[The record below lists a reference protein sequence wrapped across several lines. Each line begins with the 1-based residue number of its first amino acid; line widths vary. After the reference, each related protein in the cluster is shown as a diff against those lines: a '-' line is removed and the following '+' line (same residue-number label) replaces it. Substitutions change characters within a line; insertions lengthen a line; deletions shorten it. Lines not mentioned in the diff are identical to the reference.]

1 MNKDNVNSPDH
12 YKVGGIET
20 IDFIEA
26 KRLNYNLGN
35 VVKYITR
42 ADHKANRLEDLQK
55 ARWYLVREIAQL
67 EMDAPFD
74 SAKFDADMKAFALR
88 KAAEVKAAEVKA
100 AEIVKQLS
108 LPIPKAHKPQRY
120 GHNTLL
126 ALSRRNKDRM
136 PAAGTILFKAWQS
149 IEDLLSS
156 GPAYRKDLTATLEIA
171 HPRSNLSKYIT
182 IFLDRG
188 LLKVVG

>member
-1 MNKDNVNSPDH
+1 MIEDKVNSPAH

-20 IDFIEA
+20 IDFIEV

-55 ARWYLVREIAQL
+55 AQWYLSREISNYPLAQVMPKVVEDKPPTIKL
-67 EMDAPFD
+67 
-74 SAKFDADMKAFALR
+74 K
-88 KAAEVKAAEVKA
+88 EVKK
-100 AEIVKQLS
+100 
-108 LPIPKAHKPQRY
+108 HKPQRY

-136 PAAGTILFKAWQS
+136 PAAGTTLFKAWQS

-171 HPRSNLSKYIT
+171 HPKPNLSKYIT

>member
-1 MNKDNVNSPDH
+1 MTEDKVNSPDH

-42 ADHKANRLEDLQK
+42 AEHKNNKLEDLQK
-55 ARWYLVREIAQL
+55 AQWYLSREINNYPLAASVPTPAPEPKQL
-67 EMDAPFD
+67 PPP
-74 SAKFDADMKAFALR
+74 LL
-88 KAAEVKAAEVKA
+88 
-100 AEIVKQLS
+100 KQLS
-108 LPIPKAHKPQRY
+108 LPLPKQKTHKPQRY

-136 PAAGTILFKAWQS
+136 PAVGTILFKAWQS

-156 GPAYRKDLTATLEIA
+156 GPAYRKDLTATLEIV
-171 HPRSNLSKYIT
+171 HPRPNLSKYIT

>member
-1 MNKDNVNSPDH
+1 VTDNVNSPAH

-26 KRLNYNLGN
+26 KKLNYNLGN

-42 ADHKANRLEDLQK
+42 ANHKANRLEDLQK
-55 ARWYLVREIAQL
+55 AKWYLEREIAGGTQL
-67 EMDAPFD
+67 TP
-74 SAKFDADMKAFALR
+74 
-88 KAAEVKAAEVKA
+88 VKQIAQ
-100 AEIVKQLS
+100 QLS
-108 LPIPKAHKPQRY
+108 LPIPQAHKPQRY

-156 GPAYRKDLTATLEIA
+156 GPAYRKDLTATLEIV
-171 HPRSNLSKYIT
+171 HPRPNLSKYIT

-188 LLKVVG
+188 LLKVV

>member
-55 ARWYLVREIAQL
+55 AQWYLSREIGNYPRVAPEPVVKPVKQIAQ
-67 EMDAPFD
+67 
-74 SAKFDADMKAFALR
+74 
-88 KAAEVKAAEVKA
+88 
-100 AEIVKQLS
+100 QLS
-108 LPIPKAHKPQRY
+108 LPTPKAHNPQRY

-188 LLKVVG
+188 LLKVVR

>member
-1 MNKDNVNSPDH
+1 MTDNVNSPAH

-26 KRLNYNLGN
+26 KKLNYNLGN

-55 ARWYLVREIAQL
+55 AKWYLEREIGNYPRVAPEPVVEPVKQIAQ
-67 EMDAPFD
+67 
-74 SAKFDADMKAFALR
+74 
-88 KAAEVKAAEVKA
+88 
-100 AEIVKQLS
+100 QLS
-108 LPIPKAHKPQRY
+108 LPIPQAHKPQRY

-156 GPAYRKDLTATLEIA
+156 GPAYRKDLTATLEIV
-171 HPRSNLSKYIT
+171 HPRPNLSKYIT

-188 LLKVVG
+188 LLKVV

>member
-1 MNKDNVNSPDH
+1 MIEDKVNSPAH

-20 IDFIEA
+20 IDFIEV

-55 ARWYLVREIAQL
+55 AQWYLDREISNYPLAQVMPKVVEDKPPTIKL
-67 EMDAPFD
+67 
-74 SAKFDADMKAFALR
+74 KG
-88 KAAEVKAAEVKA
+88 VKK
-100 AEIVKQLS
+100 
-108 LPIPKAHKPQRY
+108 HNPQRY

-136 PAAGTILFKAWQS
+136 PAAGTTLFKAWQS

-171 HPRSNLSKYIT
+171 HPKPNLSKYIT

-188 LLKVVG
+188 LLKVGG

>member
-1 MNKDNVNSPDH
+1 VTDNVNSPAH

-26 KRLNYNLGN
+26 KKLNYNLGN

-55 ARWYLVREIAQL
+55 AKWYLEREISNYPRVAPEPVAEPVKQIAQ
-67 EMDAPFD
+67 
-74 SAKFDADMKAFALR
+74 
-88 KAAEVKAAEVKA
+88 
-100 AEIVKQLS
+100 QLS
-108 LPIPKAHKPQRY
+108 LPIPQAHKPQRY

-136 PAAGTILFKAWQS
+136 PAAGTILFRAWQS

-156 GPAYRKDLTATLEIA
+156 GPAYRKDLTATLEIV
-171 HPRSNLSKYIT
+171 HPRPNLSKYIT

-188 LLKVVG
+188 LLKVVR

>member
-55 ARWYLVREIAQL
+55 AKWYLEREISNYPLAQVTPKVV
-67 EMDAPFD
+67 EDRPP
-74 SAKFDADMKAFALR
+74 
-88 KAAEVKAAEVKA
+88 
-100 AEIVKQLS
+100 
-108 LPIPKAHKPQRY
+108 PIKLKGFKKHNPQRY

-136 PAAGTILFKAWQS
+136 PAADTILFKAWQS

-171 HPRSNLSKYIT
+171 HPKANLSKYIT

-188 LLKVVG
+188 LLKVVK

>member
-1 MNKDNVNSPDH
+1 VNSPDH

-55 ARWYLVREIAQL
+55 AQWYLSREISNYPLAQVMPKVVEDKPPTIKL
-67 EMDAPFD
+67 KG
-74 SAKFDADMKAFALR
+74 AKK
-88 KAAEVKAAEVKA
+88 
-100 AEIVKQLS
+100 
-108 LPIPKAHKPQRY
+108 HKPQRY

-136 PAAGTILFKAWQS
+136 PAAGTTLFKAWQS

-171 HPRSNLSKYIT
+171 HPKPNLSKYIT

-188 LLKVVG
+188 LLKVAG

>member
-1 MNKDNVNSPDH
+1 MNNNVNSPAH

-55 ARWYLVREIAQL
+55 AAWYLSREISNYPL
-67 EMDAPFD
+67 
-74 SAKFDADMKAFALR
+74 
-88 KAAEVKAAEVKA
+88 AEVMPKVVEDKPNLYGRGDPRKVKG
-100 AEIVKQLS
+100 VKT
-108 LPIPKAHKPQRY
+108 HKPQRY

-126 ALSRRNKDRM
+126 ALSYRNKERM
-136 PAAGTILFKAWQS
+136 PAVGTDLLKAWQA
-149 IEDLLSS
+149 IVDLLGS
-156 GPAYRKDLTATLEIA
+156 GPAHRKDLTATLETI
-171 HPRSNLSKYIT
+171 HPKPNLSKYIT

-188 LLKVVG
+188 LLKVVK

>member
-55 ARWYLVREIAQL
+55 AQWYLSREISNYPLAQ
-67 EMDAPFD
+67 
-74 SAKFDADMKAFALR
+74 
-88 KAAEVKAAEVKA
+88 V
-100 AEIVKQLS
+100 
-108 LPIPKAHKPQRY
+108 IPKVVEDKPNLYGQGDPRKVKGVKKHKPQRY

-149 IEDLLSS
+149 IEDLLGS

-171 HPRSNLSKYIT
+171 HPRPNLSKYIT

>member
-1 MNKDNVNSPDH
+1 MDKDNVNSPDH

-26 KRLNYNLGN
+26 KGLNYNLGN
-35 VVKYITR
+35 VIKYITR

-55 ARWYLVREIAQL
+55 AAWYLSREISNYPLAIL
-67 EMDAPFD
+67 EVPQ
-74 SAKFDADMKAFALR
+74 KN
-88 KAAEVKAAEVKA
+88 EVIRTVKL
-100 AEIVKQLS
+100 VKVEQPLPSNIKLS
-108 LPIPKAHKPQRY
+108 GYKTHRPQRY

-136 PAAGTILFKAWQS
+136 PAVGTILFKAWQS
-149 IEDLLSS
+149 IEDLLNS
-156 GPAYRKDLTATLEIA
+156 GPAYRKDLTDTLEIA
-171 HPRSNLSKYIT
+171 HPRPNLSKYIT